1 MIQKLLAPKIKKLIT
16 LATHIGTRYECSF
29 CGYRSRDLAATG
41 LNIPVIQEKHVIGA
55 GRRNARCHF
64 CHSTDRERLVYIYLK
79 YELKLFQDKKLKIL
93 HLAPEKNL
101 SVALRKVGFDVYQC
115 GDLFTEGYKY
125 PDYVKNMNVLDIPYA
140 DNHFDLIICN
150 HLLEHVPTDLDAM
163 SELLRVLKP
172 NGKAILQ
179 VPISKNSETTYED
192 FSITQPKEREAAF
205 GKFDHVRIYGQDY
218 PERLKSV
225 GFTVERINIS
235 EKYKK
240 YGLNKEEDLF
250 IGSK

>member
-1 MIQKLLAPKIKKLIT
+1 MIQKLLAPKVKKLIT
-16 LATHIGTRYECSF
+16 LATHIGTRYECPF

-79 YELKLFQDKKLKIL
+79 YELKLLQDKKLKIL

-101 SVALRKVGFDVYQC
+101 SIALRKARFDFYQC

-125 PDYVKNMNVLDIPYA
+125 PDYVKNMNVLDIPFA

-150 HLLEHVPTDLDAM
+150 HLLEHVPSDLDAM
-163 SELLRVLKP
+163 SELYRVLKP
-172 NGKAILQ
+172 KGKAILQ

-218 PERLKSV
+218 TERLTSV

-235 EKYKK
+235 EKYEK

-250 IGSK
+250 IGRK